1 MSAHIDFKKHT
12 ELKPIFE
19 LETAC
24 GNCGSTKFREVNRIA
39 SDNGKQDSVMYECI
53 ECGEYRL

>member
-12 ELKPIFE
+12 ELNPIVSR
-19 LETAC
+19 ETAC
-24 GNCGSTKFREVNRIA
+24 ENCGCTNFREVNRIA
-39 SDNGKQDSVMYECI
+39 GENGKQDSVMYECV